1 MRKIEQPWNDNRLKL
16 NGVYIGCVT
25 KENADYIKRLE
36 EALQAISVGAFG
48 FDPQA
53 IARVQTFAKTVLER
67 EEQ

>member
-1 MRKIEQPWNDNRLKL
+1 MKIERPWNDNRLKL

-36 EALQAISVGAFG
+36 ETLQAIAFGAFG

-53 IARVQTFAKTVLER
+53 IARVQAFAKTVLEQ